1 MQGNGA
7 CTKKGRA
14 VFVAH
19 GEGTP
24 DRRHFS
30 ATSITSR
37 LGSSHRHQHAQ
48 CTRSRGISVVHL
60 VALLRPLGPSRAIS
74 PSVAIPTGTRAPR
87 AISHTTT
94 STVDGISMDCL
105 SMCGIT
111 TPSHGRSRRA
121 HASHPLSGG
130 VEDDLRSSLH
140 REQTFLGRFAEQPAA
155 GISFGSLSAPPAPT
169 SRYRKA
175 YSTWRA
181 RKPRKIGSTGPSG

>member
-37 LGSSHRHQHAQ
+37 LGSSPRHQHAQ
-48 CTRSRGISVVHL
+48 CTRSRGSSGIRLVVM
-60 VALLRPLGPSRAIS
+60 LLPPGLSRAIS
-74 PSVAIPTGTRAPR
+74 PSVAIPSGITARR
-87 AISHTTT
+87 AISQTTR
-94 STVDGISMDCL
+94 SAVDGISTDCL

-111 TPSHGRSRRA
+111 TPSHGRSRLV

-130 VEDDLRSSLH
+130 AEDDLTSSLLAEH
-140 REQTFLGRFAEQPAA
+140 TALGRRAKQSAA
-155 GISFGSLSAPPAPT
+155 
-169 SRYRKA
+169 
-175 YSTWRA
+175 
-181 RKPRKIGSTGPSG
+181 

>member
-1 MQGNGA
+1 MH
-7 CTKKGRA
+7 KKGRA

-24 DRRHFS
+24 DRRQFP
-30 ATSITSR
+30 ATSITNR
-37 LGSSHRHQHAQ
+37 LGSSTRHQHTQ
-48 CTRSRGISVVHL
+48 CTHARGISVNHL
-60 VALLRPLGPSRAIS
+60 VVVLRPLGPSRAIS
-74 PSVAIPTGTRAPR
+74 PSVAIPTGRTAPR
-87 AISHTTT
+87 AISHTMR
-94 STVDGISMDCL
+94 STVDGISTDCL

-155 GISFGSLSAPPAPT
+155 
-169 SRYRKA
+169 
-175 YSTWRA
+175 
-181 RKPRKIGSTGPSG
+181 